1 MPSIKGT
8 ASVSDLRARRK
19 ALKGTRFPD
28 NFTQAVEL
36 EKVNKQVLTQ
46 WIERRVTSILGF
58 EDEIVSSTAINL
70 FLPEEGE
77 SPDPKR
83 SQLDLV
89 GFLGEEES
97 ASFARDLWTLMLEAQ
112 DSATGIPKTLLEEK
126 KKELA
131 AKQAESRSAHGD
143 GRRDPDM
150 NRYVQE
156 ANRRAN
162 AARGAMGDDHG
173 RRHGQPPVSVS
184 PPRYER
190 QSSENR
196 NGRRHHH
203 HHHDDRRM
211 PPVHRRP
218 DNPPYPGN
226 HHPGRYDR
234 DGPRMPPG
242 PPSGFDRRHE
252 RRRSRSFSPDRDR
265 DRTRWGRE
273 EGRKDDDRGRR
284 NERPRF
290 YDEED
295 EMRFLER
302 RLGSLRREY
311 SNRPNDYALGDEID
325 DINDRLHE
333 LDRRVRRYRRGR
345 DEDDYRRR
353 GGRNSSRSRT
363 PEMRRRRSRSRS
375 RSSESRSR
383 RRRRSR
389 SRSSESRRSHSSVS
403 RSSRSHS
410 RERGRR
416 RPERRYS
423 SESRS
428 SRRHSDDGSRSGRER
443 D

>member
-1 MPSIKGT
+1 MPAIKGT
-8 ASVSDLRARRK
+8 SSVSDLRARRK

-28 NFTQAVEL
+28 NFAQAVEL

-46 WIERRVTSILGF
+46 WIEHRVTSILGF
-58 EDEIVSSTAINL
+58 EDEIVSSMAINL

-83 SQLDLV
+83 AQLDLV

-112 DSATGIPKTLLEEK
+112 ENATGIPKTLLEEK

-131 AKQAESRSAHGD
+131 AKKAESRAAQGE

-150 NRYVQE
+150 NRYLQE

-162 AARGAMGDDHG
+162 AARGAMGGVHG
-173 RRHGQPPVSVS
+173 RRHDQPSVPVS

-196 NGRRHHH
+196 NGRRQHQP
-203 HHHDDRRM
+203 DERRL
-211 PPVHRRP
+211 PPAHRRP
-218 DNPPYPGN
+218 GDNPPHPG
-226 HHPGRYDR
+226 HQHPGRYDR

-242 PPSGFDRRHE
+242 LPYGFDRRHE
-252 RRRSRSFSPDRDR
+252 RHMSRSFSPDRDR

-333 LDRRVRRYRRGR
+333 LDRRMRRYRRGR

-353 GGRNSSRSRT
+353 GGRNSPRHRSRSRT
-363 PEMRRRRSRSRS
+363 PEIRRRRSRSRS
-375 RSSESRSR
+375 LSSESRSR

-389 SRSSESRRSHSSVS
+389 SLSSESRRSHSSVS

-416 RPERRYS
+416 RVERRYS

-428 SRRHSDDGSRSGRER
+428 SRHSD
-443 D
+443 